1 MEEEANQIEELFTA
15 VMQATD
21 PDNRPLNS
29 AFMLLPS
36 RKVIL
41 NLAWM
46 QI

>member
-21 PDNRPLNS
+21 AEKRQLNS

-36 RKVIL
+36 KKVLKI
-41 NLAWM
+41 NF
-46 QI
+46 IG